1 MSAVAVSSVA
11 TSATTSNGHPQPQL
25 TAQELEPVRNFLNGA
40 LNAHLKGSSAQYNAI
55 LNSFRSRDDQ
65 ETLWKV
71 ILALNSFA
79 SLLTQR

>member
-1 MSAVAVSSVA
+1 MSAVASSSQQIA
-11 TSATTSNGHPQPQL
+11 PSD
-25 TAQELEPVRNFLNGA
+25 LEPVKNFLNGA
-40 LNAHLKGSSAQYNAI
+40 LNAHLKGSSAQYSAI
-55 LNSFRSRDDQ
+55 LASFRSRDDQ